1 MKKKILT
8 LISLLVMV
16 MSFTSCEAKKK
27 VTKASYPEY
36 TSQGNNGPRRVERVK
51 EESDECELASLNES
65 SNEYRSYGS
74 AIDEDYDFARHQAVL
89 SAKAALVDRLQTS
102 VINVMK
108 NYRAKTQA
116 NGKIAN
122 EGLVKQDIGSMAER
136 VLENCRVICSNRYRM
151 SDGTYESTVCI
162 SIPATTAENV
172 VGAAVLNDDER
183 LGVEFHA
190 EQFRDSYRDDLE
202 RFRQQMKEG
211 R

>member
-1 MKKKILT
+1 MKRQFLT
-8 LISLLVMV
+8 VISLLLVV
-16 MSFTSCEAKKK
+16 ISFTSCEAKKK
-27 VTKASYPEY
+27 VTKASYPDY
-36 TSQGNNGPRRVERVK
+36 TSQGNNGPRRVDRVK
-51 EESDECELASLNES
+51 EEVDECELASVNEPN
-65 SNEYRSYGS
+65 NEYRSFGS

-89 SAKAALVDRLQTS
+89 SAKAALVDRMQS
-102 VINVMK
+102 EVINVMK

-136 VLENCRVICSNRYRM
+136 VLENCRIICSNRYRL

-162 SIPATTAENV
+162 SIPAATAENV
-172 VGAAVLNDDER
+172 AGAAVLNDDER

-190 EQFRDSYRDDLE
+190 EQFRDSYRDQLE

-211 R
+211 K